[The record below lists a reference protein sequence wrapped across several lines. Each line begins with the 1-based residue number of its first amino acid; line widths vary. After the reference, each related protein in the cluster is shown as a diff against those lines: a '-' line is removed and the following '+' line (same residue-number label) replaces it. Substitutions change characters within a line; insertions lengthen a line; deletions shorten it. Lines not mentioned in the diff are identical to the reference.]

1 MAFAKSVWRLLV
13 AIKDGLVLVLLL
25 LFFGALYA
33 ALSAR
38 PAAPQLREGALL
50 IDMKGAVVEEF
61 EDTGLFG
68 QVIDWGRC
76 LQIEL
81 ISQKVAEDIQAR
93 YTEAA
98 QKRTEHLH
106 KRLEEGILESEAAL
120 ILGGDPTVKIPDGI
134 ERFLIS
140 PPELDAL
147 ERWVKQTNEAIRQ
160 QMAEEQARAREARA
174 AQSGPAEQPG
184 TTGDDGGGNGSG
196 LWTPG
201 S

>member
-1 MAFAKSVWRLLV
+1 VVRQRV
-13 AIKDGLVLVLLL
+13 
-25 LFFGALYA
+25 
-33 ALSAR
+33 SA
-38 PAAPQLREGALL
+38 
-50 IDMKGAVVEEF
+50 GAVFEEF
-61 EDTGLFG
+61 EDTDLFG

-76 LQIEL
+76 LQVEL
-81 ISQKVAEDIQAR
+81 ISQTVAEDIQAR

-160 QMAEEQARAREARA
+160 QMAEQQARAQEAGA

-184 TTGDDGGGNGSG
+184 TTGDDGGGTGSG